1 MANLSN
7 INGKFVVEQTTGYV
21 GVGTTDPNF
30 LIEAAGTNSEIALNS
45 TSGSIYR
52 VRSTSSNAFIITKNG
67 VGDRLVIDGAGNST
81 FAGAVQTTQITATN
95 GLNYLKRNTDAS
107 LQLRSEN
114 TRSGLFITKPAT
126 DTVMGSALVLADE
139 SYRLGTANYYHMVML
154 QNGNTYFNQNVGIG
168 TDSPDNILHIRKG
181 DTTYASQVGADTML
195 FLETTNISNAL
206 QFTSANTG
214 QQYIMFGDDDPNAGW
229 ISYNHSDNNLNFRV
243 NGSERMRIDS
253 SGKVKI
259 GQDVGGSAFNGATV
273 LQLSPYT
280 SGQPVYI
287 GLKSDTSNNC
297 GILMGDSDDSYVGG
311 FIYNNSNNYLVINTN
326 NAERMRIDSSGKVG
340 IGTSSPG
347 TKLQVGDGT
356 ANDTIRTVFSDGSY
370 TDIHGYGLEMSRG
383 FSYIRPTTSNT
394 QTLYIG
400 EQTTGNNWYV
410 ISNNASTHIWRNGS
424 SERMRIGSSGNVGI
438 GTTATS
444 LARLNVYDTTA
455 GQGTSRVIDISNSVD
470 ANINIW
476 LSQSGAATK
485 YAEIASFSTIPLVLN
500 NVSGGNVGIGT
511 TGPSNKLSVNGIVGI
526 GSSDQTTLNQTST
539 HFFMDMTSSTSYFR
553 NTSTA
558 GGGFIFRNSN
568 IGDFEFDNEFA
579 GNIKF
584 NTSNIERMRID
595 SSGNVGIGTTSI
607 DSSDGRLKLSAPS
620 GASNVAGIALYGN
633 NSGGFGGSNVVRS
646 KIESQTDGTAFGAIM
661 KFYTNDTS
669 NVYQERMR
677 IDSSGNIKTGDNKK
691 IMGATFSDSFLSFS
705 SNGNTILKANDD
717 VVIGYSSNFYV
728 KQGGNVGI
736 GTTLPSGK
744 LNVFGATGLP
754 ATSGTTFTGTMRLQV
769 AGYGTTLDFG
779 AEGPSTGKQWLQ
791 ATDAGDLS
799 VTYPLLLNPNGGNVG
814 IGTDSPTYK
823 LHIKSSN
830 NVSIFEDTSNAS
842 GAAFIVFNRPSVFSM
857 GSITRNGSANSV
869 SYNTGSDYR
878 LKEDLKDFNA
888 LDLVNNITA
897 YDYKWKDVE
906 QRDYGFIAHELKQT
920 LPNVVTGEKDGEKM
934 QGVDYSKLTP
944 VLLKAIQEQQ
954 EIINDLKSRI
964 EQLEN

>member
-7 INGKFVVEQTTGYV
+7 INGKFLFTDGDFLLIGGATANSISATES
-21 GVGTTDPNF
+21 GVAIKN
-30 LIEAAGTNSEIALNS
+30 
-45 TSGSIYR
+45 
-52 VRSTSSNAFIITKNG
+52 SNAAT
-67 VGDRLVIDGAGNST
+67 LSLQNS
-81 FAGAVQTTQITATN
+81 ATN
-95 GLNYLKRNTDAS
+95 GKNHTLWSNTDGSFNITDVGVATRFTIAS
-107 LQLRSEN
+107 GGDVFFPESLRVGIGVSSIYPQGDN
-114 TRSGLFITKPAT
+114 TVLKIY
-126 DTVMGSALVLADE
+126 SA
-139 SYRLGTANYYHMVML
+139 SIPRFYL
-154 QNGNTYFNQNVGIG
+154 QNATTGSNVTDGSQLYVSSSDLNITNNESANIIFSTDALPRLTIDSSGNVGIG
-168 TDSPDNILHIRKG
+168 TDSPDALLEVSKITGASIRITSTATG
-181 DTTYASQVGADTML
+181 NGADVVL
-195 FLETTNISNAL
+195 GSLEYYGNDSSTPGAGIKSSIVAKTESSLGDDSNLIFSTSNGTTNN
-206 QFTSANTG
+206 
-214 QQYIMFGDDDPNAGW
+214 
-229 ISYNHSDNNLNFRV
+229 V
-243 NGSERMRIDS
+243 ERMRIDS
-253 SGKVKI
+253 DGNATFAGTI
-259 GQDVGGSAFNGATV
+259 IATQNVGDASI
-273 LQLSPYT
+273 
-280 SGQPVYI
+280 YI
-287 GLKSDTSNNC
+287 
-297 GILMGDSDDSYVGG
+297 
-311 FIYNNSNNYLVINTN
+311 NNSRPSIAFT
-326 NAERMRIDSSGKVG
+326 DS
-340 IGTSSPG
+340 
-347 TKLQVGDGT
+347 
-356 ANDTIRTVFSDGSY
+356 NSY
-370 TDIHGYGLEMSRG
+370 TDANDKYIVRG
-383 FSYIRPTTSNT
+383 TGSDRLQFQWYDDSASTTTETFHINSSGDATFAGSVTANTGSKITSSSTDTTFSIETTS
-394 QTLYIG
+394 G
-400 EQTTGNNWYV
+400 TTIFPILDFVSSHSTAGARIRVSGTDV
-410 ISNNASTHIWRNGS
+410 ISIDKSQNATFA
-424 SERMRIGSSGNVGI
+424 GNVGI
-438 GTTATS
+438 GA
-444 LARLNVYDTTA
+444 
-455 GQGTSRVIDISNSVD
+455 
-470 ANINIW
+470 
-476 LSQSGAATK
+476 
-485 YAEIASFSTIPLVLN
+485 
-500 NVSGGNVGIGT
+500 